1 MQIIAL
7 GTSRFLIYCVRGLID
22 AGFLIKEIISLPEK
36 LLPDNS
42 VVLKNF
48 AAEINANYF
57 EIEDI
62 NSKSAKQ
69 HLRLLTP
76 DIIFSSWPKII
87 DCEVLKIP
95 SLGIIGTHPT
105 QLPFNKG
112 RHPLH
117 WQIVL
122 GLKESKLSYFWMDSG
137 VDSGPIILQI
147 PYKIESSD
155 TIITLSERVND
166 VAHTSSYMLG
176 LMLKKNNISKGFNQK
191 GASSN
196 TWRKR
201 DRHDVLI
208 DFRMNGD
215 DIISLIRSFVDPYPG
230 ATIIFEDN
238 LINILSGEKIEPIF
252 HVPLAYLE
260 PGYIIKV
267 DNKVLIIKAANMV
280 LKLYCRQNLELILN
294 NAKYVHPPTK
304 YMIKYPKIASLFF

>member
-7 GTSRFLIYCVRGLID
+7 GTSQFLMNCVKGLID
-22 AGFLIKEIISLPEK
+22 AGILVKVIISLPENS
-36 LLPDNS
+36 LPDNS

-48 AAEINANYF
+48 AIEIQADYF
-57 EIEDI
+57 EIQDI
-62 NSKSAKQ
+62 NSKSTKQ
-69 HLRLLTP
+69 HLRILSP
-76 DIIFSSWPKII
+76 DIIFASWPKII
-87 DCEVLKIP
+87 DSEVLKIP
-95 SLGIIGTHPT
+95 TLGVIGTHPT

-122 GLKESKLSYFWMDSG
+122 GLRESKLSYFWMDSG
-137 VDSGPIILQI
+137 VDSGPIILQV
-147 PYKIESSD
+147 PYKIKSND

-166 VAHTSSYMLG
+166 VAYTSSYKLG
-176 LMLKKNNISKGFNQK
+176 LMLKNNIAKGYNQK
-191 GASSN
+191 SDTSN

-201 DRHDVLI
+201 DRHDVII

-215 DIISLIRSFVDPYPG
+215 HIISLIRSFVDPYPG

-238 LINILSGEKIEPIF
+238 LINIMSGEKIEPIF
-252 HVPLAYLE
+252 HVPLNYLE

-267 DNKVLIIKAANMV
+267 KKNILIIKAANIV
-280 LKLYCRQNLELILN
+280 LKLTCKQNLELILK

-304 YMIKYPKIASLFF
+304 YLIKYPKMNSLFI

>member
-1 MQIIAL
+1 MQIVAL
-7 GTSRFLIYCVRGLID
+7 GTSRFLMFCVKGLIE
-22 AGFLIKEIISLPEK
+22 AGFFVKEIVSLTEK
-36 LLPDNS
+36 SLPDNS
-42 VVLKNF
+42 IVLKNF
-48 AAEINANYF
+48 ATDIKANYF

-62 NSKSAKQ
+62 NSKMAKE
-69 HLRLLTP
+69 HLRLLSP
-76 DIIFSSWPKII
+76 DIIFASWPKII

-95 SLGIIGTHPT
+95 TLGVIGTHPT

-122 GLKESKLSYFWMDSG
+122 GMRKSKLSYFWMDSG
-137 VDSGPIILQI
+137 VDSGRIILQV
-147 PYKIESSD
+147 PYKIESND
-155 TIITLSERVND
+155 TIITLSERINE
-166 VAHTSSYMLG
+166 VAYTSSYKLG
-176 LMLKKNNISKGFNQK
+176 LMLKKNKIIKGHIQK
-191 GASSN
+191 SDSAN

-215 DIISLIRSFVDPYPG
+215 DIISLIRSFVEPYPC

-252 HVPLAYLE
+252 HVPLNYLE
-260 PGYIIKV
+260 PGYILKV
-267 DNKVLIIKAANMV
+267 NKNTLFIKAANMV
-280 LKLYCRQNLELILN
+280 LKLNCKQNVELILI

-304 YMIKYPKIASLFF
+304 YLIKYPKMASLYF